1 MKKLDN
7 VILLSKWSFMLV
19 IVMVSYAKISFSQ
32 PITDEDFVFV
42 QGGCFQMGDVFGD
55 GVDLEQ
61 PVHEVCLSDFFISK
75 YEVTQELWQ
84 QVMGDNPSQ
93 FQENSRYPVDIVNF
107 WQIEEFLEKLKSITG
122 KKYRLPTEAEWE
134 FACRAGGKKLKY
146 GTKNGILNRELAN
159 YTPEGAEESKI
170 MEVGRFPPNAL
181 GIYDMSGNVSEWVMD
196 WYDRH
201 HYKQSQIKDPVVLET
216 RMPTLKVR
224 RGGFWGDKG
233 WILRCSFRN
242 YRRPAHRLIGLGFR
256 LARDS

>member
-7 VILLSKWSFMLV
+7 VLLLSKWSFIIIIV
-19 IVMVSYAKISFSQ
+19 IVCYTQISFSQ

-42 QGGCFQMGDVFGD
+42 RGGCFQMGDVFGD

-61 PVHEVCLSDFFISK
+61 PIHEVCLSDFFISK
-75 YEVTQELWQ
+75 YEVTQGLWQ
-84 QVMGDNPSQ
+84 QVMGENPSQ
-93 FQENSRYPVDIVNF
+93 YQENSQYPVDIVNF

-170 MEVGRFPPNAL
+170 MEVGSFPPNAL
-181 GIYDMSGNVSEWVMD
+181 GIYDMSGNVSEWVVD